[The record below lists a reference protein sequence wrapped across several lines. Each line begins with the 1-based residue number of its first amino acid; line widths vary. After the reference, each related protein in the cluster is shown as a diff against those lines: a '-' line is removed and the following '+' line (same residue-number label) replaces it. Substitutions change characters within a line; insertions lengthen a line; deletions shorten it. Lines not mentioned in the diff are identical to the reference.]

1 MDLHQK
7 KDKRLLSPQEQL
19 GSQWVFIAMCRDTK
33 LIPAFSLD
41 KRTTK
46 VAALGTT
53 EGGCAASPD
62 RHRRI
67 SRGSD
72 GTTEG

>member
-46 VAALGTT
+46 VAADLMEQLKARVRGKPRIVT
-53 EGGCAASPD
+53 AAF
-62 RHRRI
+62 
-67 SRGSD
+67 
-72 GTTEG
+72 EA